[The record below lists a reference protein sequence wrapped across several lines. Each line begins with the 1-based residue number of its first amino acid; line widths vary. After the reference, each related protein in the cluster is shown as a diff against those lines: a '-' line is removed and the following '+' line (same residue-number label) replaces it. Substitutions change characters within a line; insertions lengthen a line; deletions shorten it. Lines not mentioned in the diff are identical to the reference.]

1 MSEKSCIFAPNLQV
15 MSKRFI
21 HFFNLFL
28 GIISLT
34 LAGCHTSK
42 NVGPK
47 TPPKPMLKYGV
58 PPAEIRA
65 KYGVPSPEAEP
76 QLQDTVPEQKID
88 SVPRV
93 ICLYGVPSML
103 KDE

>member
-1 MSEKSCIFAPNLQV
+1 
-15 MSKRFI
+15 MSKRAI
-21 HFFNLFL
+21 HFFNILL

-58 PPAEIRA
+58 PSAEIRA
-65 KYGVPSPEAEP
+65 KYGVPIPEEE
-76 QLQDTVPEQKID
+76 PEQGQESDAQDSIPQQRID
-88 SVPRV
+88 SVGRV
-93 ICLYGVPSML
+93 VCLYGVPPML
-103 KDE
+103 QDK